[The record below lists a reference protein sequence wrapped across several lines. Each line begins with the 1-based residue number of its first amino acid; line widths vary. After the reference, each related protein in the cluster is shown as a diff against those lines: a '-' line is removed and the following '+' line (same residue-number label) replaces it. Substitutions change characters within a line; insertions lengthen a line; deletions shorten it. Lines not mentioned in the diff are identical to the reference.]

1 MSFSSNRNRVK
12 DESLPLQHRAS
23 HARSCALH
31 VANKLGVNRE
41 AIINLIEQQSGVS
54 LHQPRSSAELLV
66 GFSALEALRSGKAQL
81 SNETMETDRLKVL
94 SAHPIAPEVR
104 QRVMQA
110 LADIEAEHDVTVL
123 YACESGSRGWGFASP
138 DSDYDVR
145 FLYVHRLPWYLAV
158 EPKRDVIEL
167 PINDELDVGGWELR
181 KALRLLRRANPV
193 LLEWLDSPVVYREDT
208 ALTAGIRE
216 LATQWFSPKRGR
228 YHYLAMAHRNFRG
241 YLQGESVRLKK
252 YLYVLRPL
260 LAAQW
265 IERGLGQPPMRFA
278 DLAERLV
285 TDAALLDEINAL
297 LEIKMRAGES
307 EYSPRWPR
315 IHAFIESE
323 LARTV
328 VDADYKKPEGDT
340 AELDAFLM
348 RTVLAVS
355 QIKQ

>member
-1 MSFSSNRNRVK
+1 
-12 DESLPLQHRAS
+12 
-23 HARSCALH
+23 
-31 VANKLGVNRE
+31 
-41 AIINLIEQQSGVS
+41 
-54 LHQPRSSAELLV
+54 
-66 GFSALEALRSGKAQL
+66 
-81 SNETMETDRLKVL
+81 METEKQKVL
-94 SAHPIAPEVR
+94 SAHPIDPEVR

-167 PINDELDVGGWELR
+167 PISDELDVGGWELR

-208 ALTAGIRE
+208 ALAAGIRE

-241 YLQGESVRLKK
+241 YLQGDSVRLKK

-278 DLAERLV
+278 DLAEHLV

-297 LEIKMRAGES
+297 LEIKMRAGEA

-328 VDADYKKPEGDT
+328 VDADYKKPEGDA

-355 QIKQ
+355 ANAGQKE